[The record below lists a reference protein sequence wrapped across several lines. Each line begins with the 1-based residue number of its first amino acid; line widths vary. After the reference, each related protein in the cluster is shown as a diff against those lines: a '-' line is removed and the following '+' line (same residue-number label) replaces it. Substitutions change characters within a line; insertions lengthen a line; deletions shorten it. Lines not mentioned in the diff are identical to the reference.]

1 MISNHHALHLMCILT
16 IFSCIIDVCYICWFV
31 VCCLVWIGLS
41 PWCFLC
47 CISHA
52 NAFSCICTFIFLY
65 SYIDLFGTFLRLS
78 LSLSLS
84 LFLALVCS
92 MAPKRKST
100 SSRNPLHSGAS
111 SSSSPSD
118 PTPSHVLFHDDKACK
133 GFSKNFSRQGI
144 HLECQV
150 ILSDFSDTDL
160 SIVIYSWVWESLYGI
175 PVTCPSI
182 IM

>member
-1 MISNHHALHLMCILT
+1 MCAIFVDLLCVVWFGLGWAHDAFYVAYHMLMHFHAYVPSFFYIL
-16 IFSCIIDVCYICWFV
+16 ILI
-31 VCCLVWIGLS
+31 CLV
-41 PWCFLC
+41 
-47 CISHA
+47 
-52 NAFSCICTFIFLY
+52 
-65 SYIDLFGTFLRLS
+65 LFCVS

-182 IM
+182 IT